1 MEVNNDNKEKIE
13 EMQPKFETIPVDE
26 NSKKQPLVE
35 ETPEEVTTPEELT
48 PINETPVYKESVSP
62 PFLFIGLGIVIF
74 IFLLLIFSSL
84 FSSKKTKKPI
94 NLIYWG
100 LWEEKEIFQPLIDEY
115 QKKNPNIKI
124 TYQKMSPENYREKL
138 IVRSKNNQGPDIFRF
153 HNTWIPEIKEVLSPL
168 PSSVMTNN
176 EFENTFYEVYQ
187 KDLKVGR
194 YYYGI
199 PLYIDNLV
207 MIYNRS
213 LFKKAGILKEPSTW
227 EDILDIVPKLT
238 VKDLQGNLITAGIAI
253 GTANNIEHFSDIFA
267 LFLIQNGAD
276 LKNLNTQEAV
286 SALEAYR
293 KFAEPPNQFWTE
305 DMPNSINAFIQ
316 EKVAIIFVP
325 SWQILNIKVMNPEL
339 DFKVTTVPVIPGGKN
354 VSIANYWVE
363 GVSRFS
369 KNQIE
374 AWKFLKYLSEKE
386 NLTKLYEI
394 QSRSRLFGTA
404 YSRKDLANL
413 LIQNEYLGPVI
424 KQADNLISISLI
436 SRTSDNGLNDSL
448 IKYLENAINST
459 IQGVSYQEAL
469 KTMSQGVNQIFNQY
483 NIN

>member
-1 MEVNNDNKEKIE
+1 MEDNNDNKKNIE
-13 EMQPKFETIPVDE
+13 EMQPKFETVPVDE
-26 NSKKQPLVE
+26 NNGQQPIVE
-35 ETPEEVTTPEELT
+35 ETPEEVTTPEELVPTDET
-48 PINETPVYKESVSP
+48 PIYKENTSP
-62 PFLFIGLGIVIF
+62 PFLFIGIGIVVF
-74 IFLLLIFSSL
+74 IFLMLIFSSL
-84 FSSKKTKKPI
+84 FSGKKTKKTV
-94 NLIYWG
+94 NLVYWG

-124 TYQKMSPENYREKL
+124 TYQKMSPDSYREKL
-138 IVRSKNNQGPDIFRF
+138 IVRSKNNQGPDIFRY
-153 HNTWIPEIKEVLSPL
+153 HNTWIPEIKEVLSSL
-168 PSSVMTNN
+168 PSSVMANN
-176 EFENTFYEVYQ
+176 EFENTFYEVCQ
-187 KDLKVGR
+187 KDLKVGQ

-227 EDILDIVPKLT
+227 EDILEIVPKLT
-238 VKDLQGNLITAGIAI
+238 VKDQQGNLITAGIAI
-253 GTANNIEHFSDIFA
+253 GTANNIEHFSDIFS
-267 LFLIQNGAD
+267 LFLIQNGGD

-293 KFAEPPNQFWTE
+293 KFAEPPNQYWTE
-305 DMPNSINAFIQ
+305 EMSNSVNAFIQ

-339 DFKVTTVPVIPGGKN
+339 DFKVTTVPVIPGGKS

-386 NLTKLYEI
+386 NLTKIYEI
-394 QSRSRLFGTA
+394 QSRSKLFGTA

-424 KQADNLISISLI
+424 KQAENLVSIPLI
-436 SRTSDNGLNDSL
+436 SRTLDNGLNDGL

-459 IQGVSYQEAL
+459 TQGVSYQEAL
-469 KTMSQGVNQIFNQY
+469 KTMSQGVSQIFNQY

>member
-1 MEVNNDNKEKIE
+1 MEDNNDNKENLE
-13 EMQPKFETIPVDE
+13 EKQPEFETIPVDD
-26 NSKKQPLVE
+26 NSSNEPVVE
-35 ETPEEVTTPEELT
+35 EAPEEITTVEEL
-48 PINETPVYKESVSP
+48 PSSDEPAIYKENTNP
-62 PFLFIGLGIVIF
+62 PFLFIGVGLAIF

-84 FSSKKTKKPI
+84 FSGKKIKKPV

-115 QKKNPNIKI
+115 QKKNPNVKI
-124 TYQKMSPENYREKL
+124 IYQKMSPDSYREKL
-138 IVRSKNNQGPDIFRF
+138 IVRSKNNQGPDIFRY
-153 HNTWIPEIKEVLSPL
+153 HNTWLPEIKEVLSPL
-168 PSSVMTNN
+168 PSSVMTNS
-176 EFENTFYEVYQ
+176 EFETTFYEIYQ

-199 PLYIDNLV
+199 PLYIDSLV
-207 MIYNRS
+207 MIYNRG
-213 LFKKAGILKEPSTW
+213 LFKKAGILKEPATW
-227 EDILDIVPKLT
+227 DDILDIVPRLT
-238 VKDLQGNLITAGIAI
+238 VKDQQGNLVTAGIAI
-253 GTANNIEHFSDIFA
+253 GTASNIEHFSDIFA
-267 LFLIQNGAD
+267 LFLVQNGGD
-276 LKNLNTQEAV
+276 LKNINSQEAV

-293 KFAEPPNQFWTE
+293 KFAEIPNQFWNE

-325 SWQILNIKVMNPEL
+325 SWQILNIKLMNPEL
-339 DFKVTTVPVIPGGKN
+339 DFKVVTVPIIPGGKTIS
-354 VSIANYWVE
+354 VANYWVE

-374 AWKFLKYLSEKE
+374 AWKFLKFLSEKE
-386 NLTKLYEI
+386 NLTKFYEI
-394 QSRSRLFGTA
+394 QSRTRLFGNA

-413 LIQNEYLGPVI
+413 LIQNEYLGPVV
-424 KQADNLISISLI
+424 KQAENLVSIPLI

-469 KTMSQGVNQIFNQY
+469 KTMSQGVEQIFNQY